1 MSTANDSD
9 AKEASV
15 DKSETIDNRKEGS
28 GEKKTDSGRKARA
41 KAVKKKKSSTKK
53 KTSKKKS
60 VSRKVVKKKK
70 AHSKKTKVIKK
81 KMTEAL
87 TGAGPDTRTISKH
100 RPGTQENAV
109 AGSMRRDKKEP
120 VTGRVDL
127 PRSDNQLPG
136 LFSGNFIYIFLVL
149 AVAAIILFVT
159 MGGPEL
165 TPGPS
170 QPPGTIST
178 APLKEIS
185 ESYQGTEI
193 QAAGSTEQY
202 PSALP
207 KESTLLAENEI
218 PKAIVAP
225 IRISAA
231 QLAGR
236 IELDALRSLFAP
248 GGWGVGR
255 DASGNLILAPGVLT
269 TPIDPS
275 SYTTGFNRSQV
286 AALASLL
293 SSRGWVVR
301 LDSAGDLIL
310 FPGAVVS
317 STIPGTG
324 VVPSSEETGLKHLRA
339 LLELRG
345 WKVGTDPTGATILIP
360 H

>member
-9 AKEASV
+9 AKEASP
-15 DKSETIDNRKEGS
+15 DKSKTLDNRKEGS
-28 GEKKTDSGRKARA
+28 GVDKTESRKKPRA

-70 AHSKKTKVIKK
+70 AHSKKTKVVKK
-81 KMTEAL
+81 EMTEAL
-87 TGAGPDTRTISKH
+87 TGAGPDTRTISMH

-109 AGSMRRDKKEP
+109 AESTIRGKKEP

-127 PRSDNQLPG
+127 PRSDSQLPG
-136 LFSGNFIYIFLVL
+136 LFRGNFIYFFLVL
-149 AVAAIILFVT
+149 TVAAIILFVS

-165 TPGPS
+165 TPDPS
-170 QPPGTIST
+170 QPPTTIST
-178 APLKEIS
+178 APQE
-185 ESYQGTEI
+185 E
-193 QAAGSTEQY
+193 A
-202 PSALP
+202 ALP
-207 KESTLLAENEI
+207 KESAMLAENEI
-218 PKAIVAP
+218 PKAVVAP

-231 QLAGR
+231 QLVGQ
-236 IELDALRSLFAP
+236 IELDTLRSLFAP

-255 DASGNLILAPGVLT
+255 DANGNLVLAPGAVT
-269 TPIDPS
+269 TSIDRS
-275 SYTTGFNRSQV
+275 SYTTGFNRNQV
-286 AALASLL
+286 ATLASLL
-293 SSRGWVVR
+293 RSRGWVVR

-317 STIPGTG
+317 STTPGAG
-324 VVPSSEETGLKHLRA
+324 FVPSSEETGLKHLRA

-345 WKVGTDPTGATILIP
+345 WKVGTDHTGATILIP